1 MASRRFSPRA
11 PGPWVV
17 AAVPASS
24 NHIALKG
31 NFMNE
36 KRVSRNLLI
45 AAAIAA
51 ALPAPALAQEPGVA
65 ALEEIVVT
73 AQRREESLQDVPVA
87 ISAFSE
93 ETIERIQ
100 ATDSTGLQGMVP
112 NLNIVQGRGSSN
124 ATNIYIRGI
133 GQPDALQ
140 TFDPAVGFYV
150 DDVYFSR
157 IRGTQFELYDI
168 ARIEVL
174 RGPQGTLYGKNT
186 IGGALRVITKRPGD
200 EFEGLAQATVGDYDQ
215 VEGRLLLSG
224 PLTDTLSGGVALLR
238 AKRDG
243 YVTNPVTNEDYND
256 RDVFS
261 ARVTLAWDPTD
272 NVAVDWSADYTKED
286 NAMVLG
292 QPLNTLTTLFGVPI
306 IVLPEEV
313 PEFDFKA
320 TPTPGLP
327 NSTEMTH
334 EGTALNV
341 VWDVSDSLA
350 LRSITAYRKLEYTD
364 YIDIDA
370 TYIETGDVLVDVDQ
384 DQVSQEIQV
393 NWASGSWTVV
403 GGLYYLKEDVESH
416 QEAYADD
423 LLTGPG
429 GFTFLRTIDDALKTT
444 SWAAYANVSFAIS
457 DRLNLGAGVRYTDE
471 TKDYDRTT
479 STFSNFPVFVDP
491 PGIII
496 FPLTQDPAFAFTIK
510 DTWTDTSPMVSMDFQ
525 ATDNVMLYGRIAQ
538 GFKSGGFNG
547 RANNPGEQAPY
558 DPEEVLSYEIG
569 LKTDW
574 PDSAVR
580 ANLAF
585 FYNDYTDFQA
595 RVSGTATD
603 PGTGLPSPELTVL
616 NAGSLDIYG
625 AELELSYQPTAALL
639 LDAQVGY
646 LDAEYGEFDDER
658 FVSFDGSRAFQE
670 PAFSPEWTARLGASY
685 EWGLADHGS
694 LRLAGSAKFRSRMA
708 LSVDNTPVNSDVEI
722 DGLFQDDYWVY
733 DASLLWTL
741 KDGWLSMGLY
751 GRNLSDEVYRTD
763 GQEFSSVGNIRTAYY
778 GAPRTYGFVL
788 TARF

>member
-1 MASRRFSPRA
+1 M
-11 PGPWVV
+11 
-17 AAVPASS
+17 
-24 NHIALKG
+24 I
-31 NFMNE
+31 E
-36 KRVSRNLLI
+36 KRGSRNLLI
-45 AAAIAA
+45 AAAVAA
-51 ALPAPALAQEPGVA
+51 VLPAPVLAQESGVA
-65 ALEEIVVT
+65 SLQEIVVT

-87 ISAFSE
+87 VSAFSE
-93 ETIERIQ
+93 ETMERIQ
-100 ATDSTGLQGMVP
+100 ATDGTGLQGIVP

-157 IRGTQFELYDI
+157 IRGTQLELYDI
-168 ARIEVL
+168 ERIEVL

-186 IGGALRVITKRPGD
+186 IGGALRVITKRPGS

-215 VEGRLLLSG
+215 VEGRLSLSG
-224 PLTDTLSGGVALLR
+224 PLSDTLSGGVSVLR
-238 AKRDG
+238 AKRGG
-243 YVTNPVTNEDYND
+243 YVTNPDTDEEYND

-261 ARVTLAWDPTD
+261 GRVALAWNPSD
-272 NVAVDWSADYTKED
+272 NVTVDWTADYSKED

-306 IVLPEEV
+306 LVLPTEV
-313 PEFDFKA
+313 PKFDFTA

-327 NSTEMTH
+327 NSTELTH
-334 EGTALNV
+334 EGTSLDIG
-341 VWDVSDSLA
+341 WDISESLT

-370 TYIETGDVLVDVDQ
+370 TVLETGDVLVDVDQ
-384 DQVSQEIQV
+384 DQTSQEFQV
-393 NWASGSWTVV
+393 NWGSGAWNVV
-403 GGLYYLKEDVESH
+403 GGLFYMKEDITSY

-429 GFTFLRTIDDALKTT
+429 GFTFLRTIDDALENT
-444 SWAAYANVSFAIS
+444 SWAAYANVSYALTE
-457 DRLNLGAGVRYTDE
+457 RLNLGAGVRYTDE
-471 TKDYDRTT
+471 TKDYERST
-479 STFSNFPVFVDP
+479 STFSNFP
-491 PGIII
+491 G
-496 FPLTQDPAFAFTIK
+496 LTQDPAFAFTAK
-510 DTWTDTSPMVSMDFQ
+510 ETWTDTSPMVSMDFQ
-525 ATDNVMLYGRIAQ
+525 ANENVMLYGRVAQ

-547 RANNPGEQAPY
+547 RANNPGEQVPY
-558 DPEEVLSYEIG
+558 DPEEVISYEIG
-569 LKTDW
+569 LKSDW
-574 PDSAVR
+574 PENAVR
-580 ANLAF
+580 ANLTL

-595 RVSGTATD
+595 RVSGTTTD

-625 AELELSYQPTAALL
+625 AELELSYQPSTALL

-646 LDAEYGEFDDER
+646 LDAEYGEFDDDR
-658 FVSFDGSRAFQE
+658 FTNFDGSRAFQE
-670 PAFSPEWTARLGASY
+670 PAFSPELTARLGAAY
-685 EWGLADHGS
+685 EWSLAEHGS

-722 DGLFQDDYWVY
+722 EGLFQDDYWVY
-733 DASLLWTL
+733 DASLMWTL
-741 KDGWLSMGLY
+741 ADGRLSVALN

-763 GQEFSSVGNIRTAYY
+763 GQEFSSVGGIRTAYY
-778 GAPRTYGFVL
+778 GAPRTFSFVL
-788 TARF
+788 TGRF

>member
-1 MASRRFSPRA
+1 M
-11 PGPWVV
+11 
-17 AAVPASS
+17 
-24 NHIALKG
+24 KQ
-31 NFMNE
+31 
-36 KRVSRNLLI
+36 KRGSRNLLI
-45 AAAIAA
+45 AAAVAA
-51 ALPAPALAQEPGVA
+51 ALPATALAQQPGVA

-73 AQRREESLQDVPVA
+73 SRRMEESLQEVPAA

-100 ATDSTGLQGMVP
+100 ATDSTGLQGIVP

-157 IRGTQFELYDI
+157 IRGTQLDLYDI
-168 ARIEVL
+168 ERIEVL

-186 IGGALRVITKRPGD
+186 IGGALRVITKRPGP
-200 EFEGLAQATVGDYDQ
+200 EFEGLAQATFGDYDQ
-215 VEGRLLLSG
+215 AEGRLLLSG
-224 PLTDTLSGGVALLR
+224 PLSDTVSGGVALFR
-238 AKRDG
+238 AKRGG
-243 YVTNPVTNEDYND
+243 YVTNPVTNEEYND
-256 RDVFS
+256 RDVS
-261 ARVTLAWDPTD
+261 SGRVALAWDPTE
-272 NVAVDWSADYTKED
+272 NVSVDWSADYTKED

-306 IVLPEEV
+306 IVLPADV
-313 PEFDFKA
+313 PKFDFKA

-327 NSTEMTH
+327 NSTKMTH
-334 EGTALNV
+334 QGTALNV
-341 VWDVSDSLA
+341 AWDVSDSLT

-370 TYIETGDVLVDVDQ
+370 TVIETGDVLVDVDQ
-384 DQVSQEIQV
+384 DQLSQEFQV
-393 NWASGSWTVV
+393 NWESGSWKVV
-403 GGLYYLKEDVESH
+403 GGLFYMKEDIESH

-429 GFTFLRTIDDALKTT
+429 GFTFLRTIDDALENT
-444 SWAAYANVSFAIS
+444 SWAAYANVAYAITE
-457 DRLNLGAGVRYTDE
+457 RFNVAAGVRYTDE
-471 TKDYDRTT
+471 TKDYDRST
-479 STFSNFPVFVDP
+479 STFSNFP
-491 PGIII
+491 G
-496 FPLTQDPAFAFTIK
+496 LTQDPAFAFTVK
-510 DTWTDTSPMVSMDFQ
+510 DTWTDTSPMVSMDFR
-525 ATDNVMLYGRIAQ
+525 ASDNVMLYGRIAQ

-558 DPEEVLSYEIG
+558 DPEEVMSYELG
-569 LKTDW
+569 LKSDW
-574 PDSAVR
+574 ADGSVR
-580 ANLAF
+580 ANVAV

-625 AELELSYQPTAALL
+625 AELEFSYQPTTALL

-646 LDAEYGEFDDER
+646 LDAEYGKFDDDR
-658 FVSFDGSRAFQE
+658 FTNFGGSRAFQE
-670 PAFSPEWTARLGASY
+670 PAFSPEWTARFGAAY
-685 EWGLADHGS
+685 EWGLGDHGS
-694 LRLAGSAKFRSRMA
+694 LRLAGSARFRSRMA

-722 DGLFQDDYWVY
+722 EGLFQDDYWVY

-741 KDGWLSMGLY
+741 ADGRFSLGLN

-778 GAPRTYGFVL
+778 GAPRTFSFVL
-788 TARF
+788 TGRF

>member
-1 MASRRFSPRA
+1 
-11 PGPWVV
+11 
-17 AAVPASS
+17 
-24 NHIALKG
+24 
-31 NFMNE
+31 MNE
-36 KRVSRNLLI
+36 KRGFRNLLV
-45 AAAIAA
+45 AAAVAA
-51 ALPAPALAQEPGVA
+51 ALPAPGFAQQPGVA
-65 ALEEIVVT
+65 TLEEIVVT
-73 AQRREESLQDVPVA
+73 SRRMEEALQDVPAA
-87 ISAFSE
+87 ISAFSA

-100 ATDSTGLQGMVP
+100 ATDSTGLQGIVP

-157 IRGTQFELYDI
+157 IRGTQLDLYDI
-168 ARIEVL
+168 ERIEVL

-215 VEGRLLLSG
+215 LEGRLLLSG
-224 PLTDTLSGGVALLR
+224 PLSDTLSGGVSLFR

-243 YVTNPVTNEDYND
+243 YVTNPVTGEKYND

-261 ARVTLAWDPTD
+261 GRVALAWDPSD
-272 NVAVDWSADYTKED
+272 SVSVDWTADYSKED
-286 NAMVLG
+286 NALVLG

-306 IVLPEEV
+306 VVLPAEV
-313 PEFDFKA
+313 PKFDFKA

-327 NSTEMTH
+327 NSTKMTH
-334 EGTALNV
+334 EGTSLSIG
-341 VWDVSDSLA
+341 WDVSDALT

-370 TYIETGDVLVDVDQ
+370 TYIETGDVLVAVDQ
-384 DQVSQEIQV
+384 DQASQEFQA
-393 NWASGSWTVV
+393 NWDSGGWKVV
-403 GGLYYLKEDVESH
+403 GGLFYMKEDIESH
-416 QEAYADD
+416 QEAFADD

-429 GFTFLRTIDDALKTT
+429 GFTFLRTIDDALKNT
-444 SWAAYANVSFAIS
+444 SWAAYANVSFALT
-457 DRLNLGAGVRYTDE
+457 DRLNLAAGVRYTEE
-471 TKDYDRTT
+471 TKDYDRST
-479 STFSNFPVFVDP
+479 STFSNFP
-491 PGIII
+491 G
-496 FPLTQDPAFAFTIK
+496 LTQDPAFAFTIK
-510 DTWTDTSPMVSMDFQ
+510 DTWTDTSPMLSMDFR
-525 ATDNVMLYGRIAQ
+525 ATDNLMFYGRVAQ

-558 DPEEVLSYEIG
+558 DPEEVMSYEIG
-569 LKTDW
+569 LKSDW
-574 PDSAVR
+574 PESAVR
-580 ANLAF
+580 ANLSV

-646 LDAEYGEFDDER
+646 LDAEYGEFDDVR
-658 FVSFDGSRAFQE
+658 FIAFGGSRAFQE

-685 EWGLADHGS
+685 EWSLAGGS
-694 LRLAGSAKFRSRMA
+694 TLRLAGSAKFRSRMA

-741 KDGWLSMGLY
+741 GEGRFSVGLN

-778 GAPRTYGFVL
+778 GAPRTYSLVL
-788 TARF
+788 TGRF